1 MFIKFDFTFTLYSL
15 QSKLGF
21 LRPNISTNL
30 RAFRGFPDRVCDEI
44 ATGNRTLFWTVLA
57 RRSPIA
63 CIYIDSKIY
72 RISTD
77 KREYRKF
84 RCDEIVSVSSSSE
97 LGTCSKNTCTSWSR
111 ILPSKSFNRR
121 TGSEFHETNRLIELI
136 NSHLSLK
143 KIVPDSLEFG
153 CRCSQHHNPPS
164 WTAVRAATTTVA
176 HLHVAILRISGWIDG
191 DLQSKLCRPFS
202 DGETSLG
209 DIGQPERL
217 LGYE

>member
-1 MFIKFDFTFTLYSL
+1 MSFQILFKIITNVILLSLLSLFLYNQTLYSEFFRIFSNNLFIKFDFTFTLYSL

-97 LGTCSKNTCTSWSR
+97 LGTCSKNTCTS
-111 ILPSKSFNRR
+111 
-121 TGSEFHETNRLIELI
+121 
-136 NSHLSLK
+136 
-143 KIVPDSLEFG
+143 
-153 CRCSQHHNPPS
+153 
-164 WTAVRAATTTVA
+164 
-176 HLHVAILRISGWIDG
+176 
-191 DLQSKLCRPFS
+191 
-202 DGETSLG
+202 
-209 DIGQPERL
+209 
-217 LGYE
+217 